1 MKKFR
6 LKNAF
11 IPSLIFLALSSTL
24 HANSFWKA
32 DLNEN
37 LTNITKRKGIDNFT
51 VNVPSKPW
59 EGVGPNGEAPG
70 TVNLHYSRIPAMTIT
85 EDNKLVVMFDL
96 RWNGANDQNRIDP
109 GIAIS
114 EDGGHTWTRKTAWTF
129 DVGKNPRRRA
139 MDPTI
144 LHNPID
150 GSLYVMHGTWASGTT
165 NWNGAR
171 INYFNNNVW
180 ATTIYKSTDDGHT
193 WGKNAEFSK
202 QSNPEVFSKVQKGNG
217 NPVIGFLGGV
227 GSGIVMRD
235 GTLVFPIQTTHQNSN
250 TAGSPNRTNT
260 FIATTLM
267 YSTDNGKTWDMKATK
282 TPLSMNGQS
291 LENMVFEV
299 EPGKLV
305 VTGRGN
311 NRWAYYTTDLGETWH
326 EFTPVNGFSGTT
338 SQTTQGS
345 SLYVTLPNG
354 RKVLLV
360 SKPNGNN
367 DNWSR
372 GNLALWMLD
381 AKDPNHKYQVEI
393 IRPGSGN
400 AAGAGYSSLAYKDG
414 NLFIAYEDD
423 GDITVKNLTN
433 LMEKIEAKALE
444 WNLPDVMAEEI
455 EKINAMDNLNK
466 AQKDELIA
474 KMRKANDYAIP
485 LSVAIDGAM
494 EDLKEKTNDLK
505 EKAKA
510 VANALPSSSRFFSA
524 GLADVNRITSPDDTT
539 YLDYLGINSLYDDL
553 HSRFL
558 ALTNTKLDFDKYA
571 KSAQALNEYN
581 HDILY
586 RSFDNVFAHYDV
598 GSKYNR
604 LSLGA
609 NAALSDNFKVGLFFE
624 HRHKDLDSYETGI
637 RAQYQKDAHQV
648 SGFVRYRGVKH
659 QNMLERNNNIDAYV
673 NYAYQLKLNEQ
684 LSISPSLGAYVSRS
698 SRTLIDEDVAV
709 NKRTLYAGDVGF
721 NVEYKFNDVSVNIR
735 PNVALINDD
744 MTLSQSNYS
753 ANNHKVG
760 SSNVIYGLSTGLEK
774 RFNNGLTVGSNLKL
788 QKYGSQHSET
798 NFGVNVSYRW

>member
-96 RWNGANDQNRIDP
+96 RWNRATDQDRIDP

-114 EDGGHTWTRKTAWTF
+114 EDGGHTWTKRTAWSF
-129 DVGKNPRRRA
+129 NVGNNPLRRA

-144 LHNPID
+144 LHNPLD
-150 GSLYVMHGTWASGTT
+150 GSLYVMHGTWADGNQ
-165 NWNGAR
+165 NWYKDRNR
-171 INYFNNNVW
+171 YFNQNSW
-180 ATTIYKSTDDGHT
+180 AATIYKSTDSGQT
-193 WGKNAEFSK
+193 WGKNTEFSK
-202 QSNPEVFSKVQKGNG
+202 QSNPEIFSKVKKGG
-217 NPVIGFLGGV
+217 QPTLGFLGGV

-235 GTLVFPIQTTHQNSN
+235 GTLVFPIQTAHQN
-250 TAGSPNRTNT
+250 G
-260 FIATTLM
+260 IATTIM
-267 YSTDNGKTWDMKATK
+267 YSKDNGKTWDMPEINDAIA
-282 TPLSMNGQS
+282 PNQQS

-305 VTGRGN
+305 MTGRATRVGSN
-311 NRWAYYTTDLGETWH
+311 RAGGRWAYYTEDMGRTWNVY
-326 EFTPVNGFSGTT
+326 TPVNNFGSSTA
-338 SQTTQGS
+338 QPTQGS
-345 SLYVTLPNG
+345 SIYITLPNG
-354 RKVLLV
+354 RKVLLI
-360 SKPNGNN
+360 SRPNGNN

-393 IRPGSGN
+393 VRPGSGN

-423 GDITVKNLTN
+423 GDITVKNLTS
-433 LMEKIEAKALE
+433 LIPSIEAKALE

-455 EKINAMDNLNK
+455 EKINAMDNLNQ

-494 EDLKEKTNDLK
+494 EDLKEKANDLK

-510 VANALPSSSRFFSA
+510 VSSALPSSIRFFSA
-524 GLADVNRITSPDDTT
+524 GLAGVNRITSPDDTT
-539 YLDYLGINSLYDDL
+539 YIDYLGIQGLYDDL
-553 HSRFL
+553 YSRFL